1 MLKRLQ
7 KYKSEKSVGVVA
19 LEKESFQI
27 FKEKYKIAIE
37 GTVALYE
44 GKVVMRVDFLD
55 ADMEQIIGNLNK
67 ASGDSLGF

>member
-1 MLKRLQ
+1 
-7 KYKSEKSVGVVA
+7 
-19 LEKESFQI
+19 
-27 FKEKYKIAIE
+27 
-37 GTVALYE
+37 LYE